1 MKIRTIIFTF
11 WLLFACSE
19 SKISR
24 ADFMAGTWK
33 MEGKEQYEVWE
44 PAGNGELKGYS
55 YKFQNNQKIISET
68 LSIKIIDHHIVYE
81 ANVPDQNEGKSISFT
96 LNDSIKEYLSFEN
109 IGHDFPK
116 KIQYR
121 RITKDEIE
129 VSVLGE
135 EGRGFSYRQ
144 LKQD

>member
-1 MKIRTIIFTF
+1 M
-11 WLLFACSE
+11 
-19 SKISR
+19 
-24 ADFMAGTWK
+24 
-33 MEGKEQYEVWE
+33 
-44 PAGNGELKGYS
+44 
-55 YKFQNNQKIISET
+55 SET
-68 LSIKIIDHHIVYE
+68 LSIKITGHHIVYE
-81 ANVPDQNEGKSISFT
+81 ATVPDQNEGKSISFT